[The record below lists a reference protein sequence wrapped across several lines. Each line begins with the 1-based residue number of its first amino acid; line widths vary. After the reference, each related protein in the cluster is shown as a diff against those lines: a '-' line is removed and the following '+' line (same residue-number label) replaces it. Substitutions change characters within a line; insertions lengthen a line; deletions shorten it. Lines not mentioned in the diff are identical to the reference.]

1 MRHFRPRR
9 LDTASLRRTL
19 IGMTIVASV
28 LVPLSFL
35 TPVASAAPT
44 ETSAL
49 TLTDVSGTRIARNGT
64 PGVVHAQ
71 VNNTGTAA
79 AADVRVRY
87 RLPSGLQLAPALS
100 TAGCTVAGSIVT
112 CALGTL
118 AAGTS
123 RSIDLAVREPL
134 ATAVLGSRVGYFFE
148 PTSDA
153 YDPSSGEIRLSTWY
167 HDAGAEGTDLAL
179 CWPIDNPTPNM
190 DVAGGACDGAN
201 DAAALEP
208 DEVAVLDAF
217 PEPLAESL
225 VRSWQFDTE
234 ITPRQSGSYRAC
246 GLAIDDGG
254 YLAVAPV
261 GTPLTPADIRL
272 NVPSFSSATGDPFDL
287 VAGQRYRVL
296 MRITNRGGPGV
307 DNGANG
313 GALAGWDAYGIVP
326 ADETCDL
333 GAAGVFGTA
342 DSAWVKR
349 SVADVVVVGSS
360 DLTVLGA
367 VESAPVDGVRSA
379 TVRVGNTGGDTTAAR
394 LSFELPAGSRLTTA
408 PTGCDRVLTG
418 PPPTCEVDAISP
430 TTTAGPGLVVS
441 VGFSGDSPGVGWNLT
456 AVSTVDADLADN
468 RGSLASPAG

>member
-134 ATAVLGSRVGYFFE
+134 ATAVLGSRVGYFFQ

-153 YDPSSGEIRLSTWY
+153 YDPSSGEIRMSTWY
-167 HDAGAEGTDLAL
+167 HDAGAQGTDLAL
-179 CWPIDNPTPNM
+179 CWPLANETPNM
-190 DVAGGACDGAN
+190 DVAGGVCDGAN
-201 DAAALEP
+201 DTAALEP

-217 PEPLAESL
+217 PEPFAESV

-261 GTPLTPADIRL
+261 GTIAPSSRL
-272 NVPSFSSATGDPFDL
+272 HARSPGSGCGSPVSSV
-287 VAGQRYRVL
+287 VA
-296 MRITNRGGPGV
+296 
-307 DNGANG
+307 
-313 GALAGWDAYGIVP
+313 
-326 ADETCDL
+326 
-333 GAAGVFGTA
+333 
-342 DSAWVKR
+342 S
-349 SVADVVVVGSS
+349 VVGSVS
-360 DLTVLGA
+360 VLVPLVPLSLDSAA
-367 VESAPVDGVRSA
+367 VPISSPVDESATPSSEPATKQPLEIHAKARGWSA
-379 TVRVGNTGGDTTAAR
+379 IRR
-394 LSFELPAGSRLTTA
+394 MCR
-408 PTGCDRVLTG
+408 
-418 PPPTCEVDAISP
+418 
-430 TTTAGPGLVVS
+430 
-441 VGFSGDSPGVGWNLT
+441 
-456 AVSTVDADLADN
+456 
-468 RGSLASPAG
+468 